1 MQIDFPIWVGIIFW
15 MTTLLF
21 YLLIAIIMVIV
32 YNNIIPFKGF
42 KAINFFGMLFVRK
55 GCVINSTDLNHERIH
70 TAQIKEMLY
79 IGFYVWYI
87 LEWFIRLF
95 KKGNAYRN
103 ISFEREAYRHQE
115 NLDYLNDRPRF
126 AWWKYMKTF

>member
-1 MQIDFPIWVGIIFW
+1 MK
-15 MTTLLF
+15 
-21 YLLIAIIMVIV
+21 VI
-32 YNNIIPFKGF
+32 YNNIVPFKGY
-42 KAINFFGMLFVRK
+42 KCINIFGFLFVRQ
-55 GCVINSTDLNHERIH
+55 GCVMSEVDLNHERIH
-70 TAQIKEMLY
+70 TAQMKEMLY

-103 ISFEREAYRHQE
+103 ISFERESYRHQQD
-115 NLDYLNDRPRF
+115 LDYLNDRARF